1 MFVSGS
7 ESLGNSVPVYCSGLT
22 SFDVRSWKISCKNF
36 QGLLS
41 IVQLSMFFVVAVSCD
56 SFYIISKCF
65 MFVNNFFKLF
75 FVAFLNLSNSNSD
88 ILSYIFLLVNN
99 FFEVFFKSYFQTKRR
114 KRDSNPRAGCPTYTL
129 SRGASSASWVFLL
142 ITVANYHLL
151 SLSGELARRR
161 INYTS
166 YSSFCQQLFSSF
178 FEVLFRSSSS
188 RWTEKEGFEPSR
200 RFPDL
205 HP

>member
-7 ESLGNSVPVYCSGLT
+7 ESLGNSVPVYCSGST

-41 IVQLSMFFVVAVSCD
+41 IVQLSMFFLLLPFHATTFILYQSVSCL
-56 SFYIISKCF
+56 STTFLNYF
-65 MFVNNFFKLF
+65 LLL
-75 FVAFLNLSNSNSD
+75 FLNLSNSNSD

-142 ITVANYHLL
+142 SPIQGLYLTVCLHTFNVT
-151 SLSGELARRR
+151 SQR
-161 INYTS
+161 IDNYT
-166 YSSFCQQLFSSF
+166 
-178 FEVLFRSSSS
+178 
-188 RWTEKEGFEPSR
+188 
-200 RFPDL
+200 
-205 HP
+205 

>member
-7 ESLGNSVPVYCSGLT
+7 ESLGNSVPVYCSGST
-22 SFDVRSWKISCKNF
+22 SFDVRSREISLKNF

-65 MFVNNFFKLF
+65 MFVNNFFNYFLLL
-75 FVAFLNLSNSNSD
+75 FLNLSSSNSD

-99 FFEVFFKSYFQTKRR
+99 FFEVFFKRYFQTKRR

-129 SRGASSASWVFLL
+129 SRGASSAS
-142 ITVANYHLL
+142 
-151 SLSGELARRR
+151 
-161 INYTS
+161 
-166 YSSFCQQLFSSF
+166 
-178 FEVLFRSSSS
+178 
-188 RWTEKEGFEPSR
+188 
-200 RFPDL
+200 
-205 HP
+205 